1 ILIHR
6 YDLIVFVNQSSEIFT
21 GYKPDEMIGTTI
33 FKYIYDEYKPIVM
46 QNLKKRLAGEELP
59 DQEIVF
65 IDKLG
70 NKKTV
75 ILRSSTTF
83 YDNQIMFLSLLI
95 DITER
100 KKNEEELI
108 KAKEVAEVA
117 NKTNDAAGDGTTTAT
132 ILTQSIVE
140 SGAKF
145 ISKGINVIEL
155 KNALLKLSNRVSNDL
170 KKSSKEVFG
179 DAIEQ
184 VATISAQDPEV
195 GKMIAKVI
203 EKVGKDGVITVEES
217 QTFGLQDEVVE
228 GMKFDKGY
236 ISPYMITNAES
247 MEAELKDPHILITD
261 KKISAIS
268 EILPLLEKLAQTG
281 KKEMVIVAEEVEG
294 EALATLVVNK
304 LRGILNVLAVKAPG
318 FGDNRKAM
326 LEDIAVLTGGQ
337 VISEE
342 RGMKMENVTLEDLGR
357 AGKVISTKD
366 DTTVVDGKGKKKDID
381 ARVAQLKAQI
391 EKAAS
396 DFDKEKLQERLGKLS
411 GGVAVIKVGAATEVE
426 QKEKQHRVEDA
437 VEATKAALEQGIVPG
452 GGIALFNESARLK
465 EDLHKNL
472 SNEDKISVQIFIESL
487 SAPLRQIA
495 INAGQ
500 SPDVVISRIE
510 EMQKT
515 YLEAKVK
522 GKQRNIATGKDEDIE
537 LNLQKVNP
545 DANFN
550 IGYDASRTV
559 PHYADMLKAGIIDPA
574 KVVISALS
582 NAVSA
587 ASMLLTT
594 EAVIT
599 DIPEKKEKNGAMPD
613 MSGMGGMG
621 M

>member
-1 ILIHR
+1 MAKQIR
-6 YDLIVFVNQSSEIFT
+6 F
-21 GYKPDEMIGTTI
+21 DEDARRRI
-33 FKYIYDEYKPIVM
+33 K
-46 QNLKKRLAGEELP
+46 AG
-59 DQEIVF
+59 
-65 IDKLG
+65 IDKVADAVRVTLG
-70 NKKTV
+70 PKGRNVVLDRGFGSPMVTNDGGTIVKE
-75 ILRSSTTF
+75 
-83 YDNQIMFLSLLI
+83 I
-95 DITER
+95 DLEDKFENIGAEFV
-100 KKNEEELI
+100 K
-108 KAKEVAEVA
+108 EVA

>member
-1 ILIHR
+1 MAKQIK
-6 YDLIVFVNQSSEIFT
+6 F
-21 GYKPDEMIGTTI
+21 DEDARRRI
-33 FKYIYDEYKPIVM
+33 K
-46 QNLKKRLAGEELP
+46 AG
-59 DQEIVF
+59 
-65 IDKLG
+65 IDKVADAVRVTLG
-70 NKKTV
+70 PKGRNVVLDRGFGSPMVTNDGVTIVKE
-75 ILRSSTTF
+75 I
-83 YDNQIMFLSLLI
+83 
-95 DITER
+95 
-100 KKNEEELI
+100 ELEDKFENI
-108 KAKEVAEVA
+108 GAEFVKEVA

-155 KNALLKLSNRVSNDL
+155 KNALLKLSNRVSKDL
-170 KKSSKEVFG
+170 KASAKEVSG

-184 VATISAQDPEV
+184 VATISAQDQEV

-203 EKVGKDGVITVEES
+203 AKVGKEGVITVEES
-217 QTFGLQDEVVE
+217 QTFGLQEEVVE

-236 ISPYMITNAES
+236 ISPYMITSAES

-281 KKEMVIVAEEVEG
+281 KKEMVIIAEEVEG

-318 FGDNRKAM
+318 FGDSRKAM

-342 RGMKMENVTLEDLGR
+342 RGMKMENVMLEDLGR
-357 AGKVISTKD
+357 AGRIVSTKD
-366 DTTVVDGKGKKKDID
+366 DTTIVDGKGKKKDID
-381 ARVAQLKAQI
+381 SRVAQLKAQI
-391 EKAAS
+391 EKATS

-452 GGIALFNESARLK
+452 GGIALLNESVKLSS
-465 EDLHKNL
+465 DLHKNL
-472 SNEDKISVQIFIESL
+472 SHEDRIATQILVDAL
-487 SAPLRQIA
+487 SAPIKQIVS
-495 INAGQ
+495 NAGQ
-500 SPDVVISRIE
+500 SAEVAISQIHE
-510 EMQKT
+510 LQSAFLKKT
-515 YLEAKVK
+515 TK
-522 GKQRNIATGKDEDIE
+522 GKKVDIATGTEVE
-537 LNLQKVNP
+537 MEYHMNEVNP
-545 DANFN
+545 KANLLM
-550 IGYDASRTV
+550 GYNADENTYV
-559 PHYADMLKAGIIDPA
+559 DMLKAGIIDPA
-574 KVVISALS
+574 KVVISALT

-594 EAVIT
+594 EAVVT
-599 DIPEKKEKNGAMPD
+599 DIPEKKEKGGGGMPD

-621 M
+621 MGM

>member
-1 ILIHR
+1 MAKQIK
-6 YDLIVFVNQSSEIFT
+6 F
-21 GYKPDEMIGTTI
+21 DEDARKRI
-33 FKYIYDEYKPIVM
+33 
-46 QNLKKRLAGEELP
+46 KKG
-59 DQEIVF
+59 
-65 IDKLG
+65 IDKVAAAVRVTLG
-70 NKKTV
+70 PKGRNVVLDRGFGSPVVTNDGVTIVKE
-75 ILRSSTTF
+75 I
-83 YDNQIMFLSLLI
+83 
-95 DITER
+95 
-100 KKNEEELI
+100 ELEDKFENI
-108 KAKEVAEVA
+108 GAEFVKDVA

-145 ISKGINVIEL
+145 ISKGVNVIEL
-155 KNALLKLSNRVSNDL
+155 KKALVSLTENISNNL
-170 KKSSKEVFG
+170 IKSSRKVKG

-203 EKVGKDGVITVEES
+203 EKVGKEGVITVEES
-217 QTFGLQDEVVE
+217 QTFGLTEEIVE

-236 ISPYMITNAES
+236 VSPYMITSAES

-261 KKISAIS
+261 KKISSIQ

-281 KKEMVIVAEEVEG
+281 KKEMVIIAEDVDG

-342 RGMKMENVTLEDLGR
+342 RGMKLENVKLEDLGK
-357 AGKVISTKD
+357 AGRIVSTKD
-366 DTTVVDGKGKKKDID
+366 DTTIVDGKGKKKDID
-381 ARVAQLKAQI
+381 SRVAQLKTQI
-391 EKAAS
+391 EKATS

-452 GGIALFNESARLK
+452 GGIALLNESVKLEGE
-465 EDLHKNL
+465 EDIASQILADAL
-472 SNEDKISVQIFIESL
+472 SMPIK
-487 SAPLRQIA
+487 QIA
-495 INAGQ
+495 ANSGQ
-500 SPDVVISRIE
+500 SPDRVVARV
-510 EMQKT
+510 Q
-515 YLEAKVK
+515 
-522 GKQRNIATGKDEDIE
+522 D
-537 LNLQKVNP
+537 LQKAYEGEKINP
-545 DANFN
+545 VANWN
-550 IGYDASRTV
+550 MGYNAEENAYV
-559 PHYADMLKAGIIDPA
+559 DMFEAGIIDPT

-594 EAVIT
+594 EAVVT
-599 DIPEKKEKNGAMPD
+599 DVPEKKEKGAGMPD
-613 MSGMGGMG
+613 MGAMQGMM
-621 M
+621 

>member
-1 ILIHR
+1 MAKQIR
-6 YDLIVFVNQSSEIFT
+6 F
-21 GYKPDEMIGTTI
+21 DEDARRRI
-33 FKYIYDEYKPIVM
+33 K
-46 QNLKKRLAGEELP
+46 AG
-59 DQEIVF
+59 
-65 IDKLG
+65 IDKVADAVRVTLG
-70 NKKTV
+70 PKGRNVVLDRGFGSPMVTNDGVTIVKE
-75 ILRSSTTF
+75 
-83 YDNQIMFLSLLI
+83 I
-95 DITER
+95 DLEDKFENIGAEFV
-100 KKNEEELI
+100 K
-108 KAKEVAEVA
+108 EVA

-155 KNALLKLSNRVSNDL
+155 KNALLKLANRVSADL
-170 KKSSKEVFG
+170 RKASKEVSG

-203 EKVGKDGVITVEES
+203 GKVGKEGVITVEES
-217 QTFGLQDEVVE
+217 QTFGLQDEIVE

-236 ISPYMITNAES
+236 ISPYMITSAES
-247 MEAELKDPHILITD
+247 MEAELKDPQILITD
-261 KKISAIS
+261 KKISSIQ
-268 EILPLLEKLAQTG
+268 EILPILEKIAQTG
-281 KKEMVIVAEEVEG
+281 KKEMVIIAEEVEG

-342 RGMKMENVTLEDLGR
+342 RGMKLENVKLEDLGK
-357 AGKVISTKD
+357 AGRIVSTKD
-366 DTTVVDGKGKKKDID
+366 DTTLVDGKGKKKDID

-391 EKAAS
+391 EKATS

-452 GGIALFNESARLK
+452 GGLALFNQSAKLK
-465 EDLHKNL
+465 EDLH
-472 SNEDKISVQIFIESL
+472 SNMSNVDMISLQIFVESL

-495 INAGQ
+495 ANAGQ
-500 SPDVVISRIE
+500 SPDVVISKIE
-510 EMQKT
+510 ELQKT
-515 YLEAKVK
+515 YMETKVK
-522 GKQRNIATGKDEDIE
+522 GKRKNIATGKEEEIE
-537 LNLQKVNP
+537 LNLHKINP
-545 DANFN
+545 AANFN
-550 IGYDASRTV
+550 VGYDAG
-559 PHYADMLKAGIIDPA
+559 ADIPLYTDMFKAGIIDPA
-574 KVVISALS
+574 KVVISALG

-587 ASMLLTT
+587 AAMLLTT
-594 EAVIT
+594 EAVVT
-599 DIPEKKEKNGAMPD
+599 DIPEKKEKGMPA
-613 MSGMGGMG
+613 GMGGGMDMG
-621 M
+621 GMM

>member
-1 ILIHR
+1 MSKQIRFNEDARRRI
-6 YDLIVFVNQSSEIFT
+6 
-21 GYKPDEMIGTTI
+21 K
-33 FKYIYDEYKPIVM
+33 
-46 QNLKKRLAGEELP
+46 AG
-59 DQEIVF
+59 
-65 IDKLG
+65 IDKVADAVKVTLG
-70 NKKTV
+70 PKGRNVVLDRGFGAPV
-75 ILRSSTTF
+75 ITNDGVT
-83 YDNQIMFLSLLI
+83 IVKEI
-95 DITER
+95 DLEDKFENIGAEFV
-100 KKNEEELI
+100 K
-108 KAKEVAEVA
+108 EVA

-155 KNALLKLSNRVSNDL
+155 KNSLLKLSNRISTDL
-170 KKSSKEVFG
+170 RKSSKEVSG

-184 VATISAQDPEV
+184 VATISAQDAEV

-217 QTFGLQDEVVE
+217 QTFGLQEEVVE
-228 GMKFDKGY
+228 GMRFDKGY

-247 MEAELKDPHILITD
+247 MEAELKDPYILITD
-261 KKISAIS
+261 KKISAIN

-281 KKEMVIVAEEVEG
+281 KKEIVIVAEEVEG

-304 LRGILNVLAVKAPG
+304 LRGVLSVLAVKAPG

-326 LEDIAVLTGGQ
+326 LEDIAILTGGQ

-366 DTTVVDGKGKKKDID
+366 DTTIVNGKGNKKDID
-381 ARVAQLKAQI
+381 ARIAQLKTQI
-391 EKAAS
+391 EKATS

-437 VEATKAALEQGIVPG
+437 VEATKAALEQGIVAG
-452 GGIALFNESARLK
+452 GGIALLNESVKLSA
-465 EDLHKNL
+465 DLHKNL
-472 SNEDKISVQIFIESL
+472 SHEDRIATQILVDAL
-487 SAPLRQIA
+487 SAPIKQIVA
-495 INAGQ
+495 NAGQ
-500 SPDVVISRIE
+500 SSEVVVSRI
-510 EMQKT
+510 QDLQNTFLKKT
-515 YLEAKVK
+515 TK
-522 GKQRNIATGKDEDIE
+522 GK
-537 LNLQKVNP
+537 KVNIETGSEIEMEYHINEVNP
-545 DANFN
+545 KANWLM
-550 IGYDASRTV
+550 GYNADENTYV
-559 PHYADMLKAGIIDPA
+559 DMLKAGIIDPA

-587 ASMLLTT
+587 AAMLLTT

-599 DIPEKKEKNGAMPD
+599 DTPEKKEKGGTPD

-621 M
+621 MGM